1 MSHLKD
7 IKLGYKAIGSLLK
20 DSGEFRKDYAMFVID
35 TPVVVAKTVID
46 LIDNKLGCSQRR
58 VNVASAINDRLLS
71 EYGDELSDMNR
82 DVRHMLQN
90 IMSNKVT
97 KTYNQSEQETTEYT
111 DFSVA

>member
-20 DSGEFRKDYAMFVID
+20 ESGEFRKDFAMGIID
-35 TPVVVAKTVID
+35 TPVVVTKTIIT
-46 LIDNKLGCSQRR
+46 LIDNKLGCTQRR
-58 VNVASAINDRLLS
+58 YNVTNAVNDRLLS

-82 DVRHMLQN
+82 DVRHMLKN

-111 DFSVA
+111 EFSVA